1 MDNRVRLAASSR
13 DGHLAL
19 RRVERQQEL
28 IERLHSARGERIQIG
43 ELARHFG
50 VSDRTIARDVERL
63 RLSGVPLTVRQGRG
77 GGISL
82 AHSGGA
88 IPIVFDMPEVAAL
101 MSSLAVLGPSVSQ
114 SAASAMRKLS
124 ESLDPAHQASGSR
137 AAVARHAISG
147 R

>member
-13 DGHLAL
+13 HGHLAL

-28 IERLHSARGERIQIG
+28 IEQLHAVRGERIQIG

-82 AHSGGA
+82 ARSDGP

-101 MSSLAVLGPSVSQ
+101 MSSLAVLGPSVTQ
-114 SAASAMRKLS
+114 SAWSAMRKLS
-124 ESLDPAHQASGSR
+124 EAVDPAHQPSAS
-137 AAVARHAISG
+137 RHG
-147 R
+147 RTAPHIGRR